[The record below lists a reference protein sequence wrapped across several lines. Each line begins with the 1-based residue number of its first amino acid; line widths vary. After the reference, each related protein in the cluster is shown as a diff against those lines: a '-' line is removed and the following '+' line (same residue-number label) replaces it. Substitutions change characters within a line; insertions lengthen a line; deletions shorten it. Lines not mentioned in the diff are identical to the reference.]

1 MMVSYANDPQIS
13 ADIEKLPEL
22 LSTNSKRIY
31 AHKKG
36 PEGPQIKGIYY
47 YCYKTYL
54 NSISS
59 ANNIPPCN
67 EPSAS
72 NLSPGSIS
80 DAEPMLY

>member
-47 YCYKTYL
+47 
-54 NSISS
+54 
-59 ANNIPPCN
+59 
-67 EPSAS
+67 
-72 NLSPGSIS
+72 
-80 DAEPMLY
+80 